1 MANSKK
7 PKMQEVK
14 KAGTPGKNTNYWRA
28 RREAVEELRKREEE
42 ELHQQKRSEEMGEEE
57 GMREGKREK
66 EETAEREKEEKKRRL
81 SKSATP
87 KKKTEKVK
95 TPLCSQA
102 KLAPTEVS
110 AKERRSEIPLFPQ
123 TPVAEGRV
131 ANSPKPPSPTSSASP
146 IPPPMKL
153 PVSLGEN

>member
-1 MANSKK
+1 
-7 PKMQEVK
+7 
-14 KAGTPGKNTNYWRA
+14 
-28 RREAVEELRKREEE
+28 
-42 ELHQQKRSEEMGEEE
+42 MGEEE
-57 GMREGKREK
+57 GMKEGKREK

-81 SKSATP
+81 LKSATP

-95 TPLCSQA
+95 TPLRSQA
-102 KLAPTEVS
+102 ELAPMEVG

-146 IPPPMKL
+146 IPPPTKL